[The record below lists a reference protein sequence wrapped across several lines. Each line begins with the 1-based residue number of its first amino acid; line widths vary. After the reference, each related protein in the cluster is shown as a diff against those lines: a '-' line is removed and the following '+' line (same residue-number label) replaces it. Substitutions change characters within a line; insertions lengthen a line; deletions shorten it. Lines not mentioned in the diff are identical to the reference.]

1 MKKWLLVAAAFMLIP
16 SIALAQKKPAKG
28 GGGTAGGGTTTT
40 APTGTAA
47 GGAGGQ
53 TIDLDN
59 PQQTPEQKPEQK
71 PEQQAAGGGICE
83 IDPSACPKGQD
94 LGEAAK
100 KEYKKEI
107 YAVEQIYVL
116 RYHRVEL
123 TPYWGF
129 TLNDQFVS
137 HSGPGIN
144 ANFYI
149 TNVFAV
155 GLNGNFYSGLNS
167 DSDFNFQTRRATR
180 VAVPLTEYS
189 WSAALNFTYV
199 PVYGKFAGFGSFIF
213 SYDLYATGGVGAI
226 STRPIPVIDPDNRK
240 FDFDIKVAF
249 NLGIGLRIFLTR
261 WLALTAELRDY
272 IYPEKLESLHIA
284 PGAIVGPAD
293 PNYSSSPSNPKTWTQ
308 DGVDITNNF
317 QANIGLSFF
326 LPFSFEYRLQK

>member
-1 MKKWLLVAAAFMLIP
+1 MWLLGVAALLLVP
-16 SIALAQKKPAKG
+16 SMALAQKGKKPKG
-28 GGGTAGGGTTTT
+28 GGGGTTTT
-40 APTGTAA
+40 APPSGGAA
-47 GGAGGQ
+47 GGGGGQ
-53 TIDLDN
+53 TQELDLDQ
-59 PQQTPEQKPEQK
+59 PQPGQPGQPAQPEQPPTGPAAPEGGG
-71 PEQQAAGGGICE
+71 AGGICE

-100 KEYKKEI
+100 KAVRAEI

-116 RYHRVEL
+116 RYHRFEL

-129 TLNDQFVS
+129 TMNDQFVS
-137 HSGPGIN
+137 HPGPGLN

-167 DSDFNFQTRRATR
+167 DSEFNFLTRRAAR

-213 SYDLYATGGVGAI
+213 SYDLYATAGVGAI

-240 FDFDIKVAF
+240 FDFQPKVSF

-261 WLALTAELRDY
+261 WLALTGELRDY
-272 IYPEKLESLHIA
+272 IYPEQLENLSIA
-284 PGAIVGPAD
+284 T
-293 PNYSSSPSNPKTWTQ
+293 NPQDQSTWLAN
-308 DGVDITNNF
+308 GVDITNNF
-317 QANIGLSFF
+317 QLNVGLSFF
-326 LPFSFEYRLQK
+326 LPFSFEYRLPK

>member
-1 MKKWLLVAAAFMLIP
+1 MNRAHWLLLTAA
-16 SIALAQKKPAKG
+16 IALVPSTAFAQKKPTGKG
-28 GGGTAGGGTTTT
+28 GQPTT
-40 APTGTAA
+40 APTGGGAA
-47 GGAGGQ
+47 GGE
-53 TIDLDN
+53 IDLDN
-59 PQQTPEQKPEQK
+59 PNGQPQPQPQPDQNQQQP
-71 PEQQAAGGGICE
+71 QAGGNEAGGICD
-83 IDPSACPKGQD
+83 IDPSACPKQD
-94 LGEAAK
+94 LGAAAK
-100 KEYKKEI
+100 REYRKEI

-137 HSGPGIN
+137 HPGPGLN

-149 TNVFAV
+149 TNVFAI
-155 GLNGNFYSGLNS
+155 GLNGNFYDGLNA

-180 VAVPLTEYS
+180 VAVPLNEYQ

-240 FDFDIKVAF
+240 FDFDPKVCF

-261 WLALTAELRDY
+261 WLALTGEIRDY
-272 IYPEKLESLHIA
+272 IYPEKLENTSIA
-284 PGAIVGPAD
+284 TGPVGQPTN
-293 PNYSSSPSNPKTWTQ
+293 PNSPSNPNTWLA

-317 QANIGLSFF
+317 QANVGLSFF
-326 LPFSFEYRLQK
+326 LPFSFEYRLPK